1 MIEIRNLERRHDQG
15 DSGVH
20 ALDSVDLDIG
30 RGEFVAN
37 MGPSGSGK
45 STLLNVLGTHRAA
58 ELDPIA
64 ALRTDG

>member
-1 MIEIRNLERRHDQG
+1 
-15 DSGVH
+15 
-20 ALDSVDLDIG
+20 VDLDIG

>member
-1 MIEIRNLERRHDQG
+1 MIEIRNLERLNDQG

-20 ALDSVDLDIG
+20 ALDGVDLDIA
-30 RGEFVAN
+30 RGEFVAIR
-37 MGPSGSGK
+37 GPTRSGK